1 MIIAEKKPFDEIK
14 GSIFNKYK
22 KILVVGCKGCVAVCL
37 AGGEK
42 ETNVLASEISLA
54 AKAENQDL
62 QIEKTVLD
70 RQCDMEFLE
79 EIEKDIDNYDAVLS
93 LACGA
98 GVQFMAEKYPSK
110 PIVPAVNTTFIGVN
124 KAMGVYEERCRAC
137 GTCVLDTTAGICPV
151 TMCSKS
157 IYNGPCGGTN
167 QTSCEIDPEQPCAW
181 HMIYT
186 RLSEQ
191 GRLENILEVK
201 PATEW
206 VNTAPR
212 KLTQP
217 GYEAPNQ

>member
-42 ETNVLASEISLA
+42 ETNVLASEIALA
-54 AKAENQDL
+54 AKTEKQDL

-137 GTCVLDTTAGICPV
+137 GDCVLDTTAGICPV

-157 IYNGPCGGTN
+157 IFNGPCGGTN
-167 QTSCEIDPEQPCAW
+167 QTSCEIDQDQPCAW

-201 PATEW
+201 SATEW
-206 VNTAPR
+206 VNTVPR
-212 KLTQP
+212 NLTQP
-217 GYEAPNQ
+217 GYETPNE

>member
-14 GSIFNKYK
+14 GSLFGQYRKV
-22 KILVVGCKGCVAVCL
+22 LVAGCKGCVAVCL

-42 ETNVLASEISLA
+42 ETNLLSAELTMA
-54 AKAENQDL
+54 AMAEREKITFEKAMM
-62 QIEKTVLD
+62 D

-79 EIEKDIDNYDAVLS
+79 EIEDRIDRYDAVLS

-98 GVQFMAEKYPSK
+98 GVQFMAEKYPAK
-110 PIVPAVNTTFIGVN
+110 PVVPAVNTTFIGVN
-124 KAMGVYEERCRAC
+124 RAMGVYEERCRAC
-137 GTCVLDTTAGICPV
+137 GSCVLDATAGVCPV

-157 IYNGPCGGTN
+157 IYNGPCGGTDGA
-167 QTSCEIDPEQPCAW
+167 SCEIDPNRSCAW

-191 GRLENILEVK
+191 GRLENILK
-201 PATEW
+201 IRPATEW

-212 KLTQP
+212 DLTQP
-217 GYEAPNQ
+217 GYANPDE

>member
-1 MIIAEKKPFDEIK
+1 MIIAEKKPLNEIK
-14 GSIFNKYK
+14 ASLFDRYQR
-22 KILVVGCKGCVAVCL
+22 ILVAGCKGCVAVCL

-42 ETNVLASEISLA
+42 ETNLLTAELTMA
-54 AKAENQDL
+54 AKAERREMTF
-62 QIEKTVLD
+62 EKTMMD

-79 EIEKDIDNYDAVLS
+79 EIESDIDRYDAVLS

-98 GVQFMAEKYPSK
+98 GVQFMAEKYPAK
-110 PIVPAVNTTFIGVN
+110 PVVPAVNTTFIGVN
-124 KAMGVYEERCRAC
+124 RAMGVYEERCRAC
-137 GTCVLDTTAGICPV
+137 GTCVLDATAGICPV

-167 QTSCEIDPEQPCAW
+167 GTSCEIDSQQPCAW

-191 GRLENILEVK
+191 GRLENMREVK

-206 VNTAPR
+206 ANTVPR
-212 KLTQP
+212 DLTQP
-217 GYEAPNQ
+217 GYGSPNR

>member
-1 MIIAEKKPFDEIK
+1 MIIAEKKPFEEIT
-14 GSIFNKYK
+14 GSLFDKYK
-22 KILVVGCKGCVAVCL
+22 NILVVGCKGCVAVCL

-42 ETNVLASEISLA
+42 ETNLLASELTLA
-54 AKAENQDL
+54 TKVTHSDMTF
-62 QIEKTVLD
+62 EKITLD

-79 EIEKDIDNYDAVLS
+79 EIEKDIGKYDAILS

-110 PIVPAVNTTFIGVN
+110 PVIPAVNTTFIGVN
-124 KAMGVYEERCRAC
+124 RALGVYEERCRAC
-137 GTCVLDTTAGICPV
+137 GNCVLEMTAGICPV

-167 QTSCEIDPEQPCAW
+167 QTSCEVDPNQACAW

-191 GRLENILEVK
+191 NRLENILEVK
-201 PATEW
+201 PATDW
-206 VNTAPR
+206 VNTIPR
-212 KLTQP
+212 ELTQP
-217 GYEAPNQ
+217 GYETPNE

>member
-1 MIIAEKKPFDEIK
+1 MIIAEKKPFEEIK
-14 GSIFNKYK
+14 GSLFNKYQK
-22 KILVVGCKGCVAVCL
+22 VLVVGCKGCVAVCL

-42 ETNVLASEISLA
+42 ETNLLASELELA
-54 AKAENQDL
+54 AKAQQLD
-62 QIEKTVLD
+62 IVFEKTMMD

-79 EIEKDIDNYDAVLS
+79 EIENRIDQYDAVLS

-110 PIVPAVNTTFIGVN
+110 PVVPAVNTTFIGVN

-137 GTCVLDTTAGICPV
+137 GTCVLDTTAGVCPV

-167 QTSCEIDPEQPCAW
+167 QTSCEIDPNQPCAW

-201 PATEW
+201 PANEW

-212 KLTQP
+212 ELTQP
-217 GYEAPNQ
+217 GYETPNE

>member
-1 MIIAEKKPFDEIK
+1 MIIAEKKPFEEIK
-14 GSIFNKYK
+14 GSLFNKYK
-22 KILVVGCKGCVAVCL
+22 KVLVVGCKGCVAVCL

-42 ETNVLASEISLA
+42 ETNLLASELELA
-54 AKAENQDL
+54 AKAQQLD
-62 QIEKTVLD
+62 IVFEKTMMD

-79 EIEKDIDNYDAVLS
+79 EIEGRINQYDAVLS

-110 PIVPAVNTTFIGVN
+110 PVVPAVNTTFIGVN

-167 QTSCEIDPEQPCAW
+167 QTSCEVDPNQPCAW

-201 PATEW
+201 PANEW
-206 VNTAPR
+206 VNTTPR
-212 KLTQP
+212 DLTQP
-217 GYEAPNQ
+217 GYETPNE

>member
-42 ETNVLASEISLA
+42 ETNVLASEIALA
-54 AKAENQDL
+54 AKAEKQDL

-137 GTCVLDTTAGICPV
+137 GDCVLDTTAGICPV

-157 IYNGPCGGTN
+157 IFNGPCGGTN
-167 QTSCEIDPEQPCAW
+167 QTSCEIDQDQPCAW

-191 GRLENILEVK
+191 GRLGNILEVK
-201 PATEW
+201 SATEW
-206 VNTAPR
+206 VNTVPR
-212 KLTQP
+212 NLTQP
-217 GYEAPNQ
+217 GYETPNE